1 MLRDSGVTRVMK
13 LAVLLLL
20 FAGCSQH
27 LYSPPTQAFALA
39 PVHTLGAADQAVD
52 LDASTH
58 SQIFDPGFDAGSARL
73 RAGIGN
79 NAEVSVEGMAATVN
93 DGGPSTAN
101 RGIYAG
107 RAGVRVDPNRG
118 PISFDVGIGGGFAPA
133 AGSFAA
139 IDAGA
144 SIGYDNCY
152 VVPVAAISTFV
163 SQPLAAR
170 SVDVS
175 IDETPMYSTPHRTGG
190 GTVRGGL
197 RVSLS
202 PSTCHAGHEAPW
214 LTAGFDFT
222 TLVDSSSNAQ
232 LLGVGAGVTIPL

>member
-1 MLRDSGVTRVMK
+1 MK
-13 LAVLLLL
+13 LAALLLT
-20 FAGCSQH
+20 ATGCSQH

-73 RAGIGN
+73 RTGIGN
-79 NAEVSVEGMAATVN
+79 DSEVSVEGMAATVD

-101 RGIYAG
+101 RSVYAG
-107 RAGVRVDPNRG
+107 RAAVRVDPNRG
-118 PISFDVGIGGGFAPA
+118 PISFNAGIGGGFAPA

-139 IDAGA
+139 IDGGI

-152 VVPVAAISTFV
+152 IVPVAAVSTFV

-175 IDETPMYSTPHRTGG
+175 VDDTKPMYSTPHRTAG
-190 GTVRGGL
+190 GTFRGGL
-197 RVSLS
+197 RISLS
-202 PSTCHAGHEAPW
+202 PSSCHAGHEAPW
-214 LTAGFDFT
+214 LTAGFDVT
-222 TLVDSSSNAQ
+222 SLVDASSHAE